1 MSNADVKTIVPTTAS
16 VASPKTADTAPSP
29 AVKLPSSEKA
39 LKSECEPGNGL
50 NSKLETN
57 SAPQIALPENQLVPA
72 IPVRSSSNSKLA
84 SSTTPPKSGPAAGV
98 QTESSLPDFKVNA
111 RAGSRSGSVAS
122 SKQSRKATG
131 TPPTASNI
139 NTSGAD
145 IPSTPG
151 NEKEKQPKKRAVSRF
166 LHFLNC
172 CSSSDNATGDSH
184 TQPVPAKPKGLPQ
197 MRGRQPTPVV
207 KPTPSAA
214 DSSTGE
220 SKEATDENIGGP
232 AYLEHT
238 PALKPTMHNPRS
250 NETLSSEKTD
260 YTEKTAKTE
269 HTEFSEKTDKTI
281 LQENTANSLAE
292 KENLA
297 ESGSRNQVLPPLQ
310 AAKIPTAS
318 AEESEQIKP
327 VVPTTYSSTEAD
339 DSSRA
344 PLPIEKVAD
353 KEMARD
359 YDRSPKQENEDS
371 DVLMADAPPVAP
383 AVEGGSKDVE
393 TREETQAQV
402 NLPPPPPRNGQ
413 DRAGGIGRTPSNA
426 ATQNEKQQYLL
437 PPLQPRFKGKKCLV
451 LDLDETLVHSSFKVR
466 FQGSSDSDFIY
477 QPSLDTS
484 SGRFHDTRRDRGPV
498 SQRLCH

>member
-1 MSNADVKTIVPTTAS
+1 MSNADVKKIVPTTAS
-16 VASPKTADTAPSP
+16 ITSPKTADTAPSS
-29 AVKLPSSEKA
+29 AVKPPSSKQA

-72 IPVRSSSNSKLA
+72 IPVRSSSNSKSA
-84 SSTTPPKSGPAAGV
+84 SSTPPPKSGQTAGV
-98 QTESSLPDFKVNA
+98 QTETSLPDFKVNA

-131 TPPTASNI
+131 TPRTASNI

-145 IPSTPG
+145 IPSTPS
-151 NEKEKQPKKRAVSRF
+151 NEKGKQPKKRTVSRF

-197 MRGRQPTPVV
+197 MRGRQPTPAV

-214 DSSTGE
+214 DSSTAE
-220 SKEATDENIGGP
+220 FKEAPDENIGGP
-232 AYLEHT
+232 AYLDHT

-269 HTEFSEKTDKTI
+269 HTEFSEKTDKTV

-292 KENLA
+292 KEDLA
-297 ESGSRNQVLPPLQ
+297 ESGSRNQALPPSQ
-310 AAKIPTAS
+310 AAESPAAYT
-318 AEESEQIKP
+318 EESGQINP
-327 VVPTTYSSTEAD
+327 VAPITYSSTEAD
-339 DSSRA
+339 DPSRA
-344 PLPIEKVAD
+344 PLPIEKNAD

-359 YDRSPKQENEDS
+359 YDRSPEQENKDS
-371 DVLMADAPPVAP
+371 DVLMADAPPIAP
-383 AVEGGSKDVE
+383 AIEGGSKDAE
-393 TREETQAQV
+393 NKDETQAQV

-451 LDLDETLVHSSFKVR
+451 LDLDETLVHSSFKVC
-466 FQGSSDSDFIY
+466 FQGSTD
-477 QPSLDTS
+477 
-484 SGRFHDTRRDRGPV
+484 
-498 SQRLCH
+498 

>member
-1 MSNADVKTIVPTTAS
+1 MSNADVKKLVPISPSAAS
-16 VASPKTADTAPSP
+16 AKTEDSAPFL
-29 AVKLPSSEKA
+29 AVKPPSSTQA
-39 LKSECEPGNGL
+39 LKSDYDPGNGL
-50 NSKLETN
+50 NSELETN

-72 IPVRSSSNSKLA
+72 IPVRSSSNSKSA
-84 SSTTPPKSGPAAGV
+84 SSTTPPKSGQATVV
-98 QTESSLPDFKVNA
+98 QTETSQPDFKVNS

-131 TPPTASNI
+131 TPPTASNN
-139 NTSGAD
+139 NTSVAN
-145 IPSTPG
+145 IPSPPS

-172 CSSSDNATGDSH
+172 CGSSDNATGDSH
-184 TQPVPAKPKGLPQ
+184 TQPVSTKPKGLPQ

-269 HTEFSEKTDKTI
+269 HTEFSEKADKTV

-292 KENLA
+292 KEDLA
-297 ESGSRNQVLPPLQ
+297 ESGSRNQPSLPLQ
-310 AAKIPTAS
+310 AAKSPTAYT
-318 AEESEQIKP
+318 EESGQTKSVIP
-327 VVPTTYSSTEAD
+327 ITYSSPEVAD
-339 DSSRA
+339 PSRA
-344 PLPIEKVAD
+344 PLTVEKITD
-353 KEMARD
+353 KDMARD
-359 YDRSPKQENEDS
+359 HDRSPEQENKAG
-371 DVLMADAPPVAP
+371 DVLMTDAPPIAP
-383 AVEGGSKDVE
+383 GVEGGSKDTE
-393 TREETQAQV
+393 NRDETQAHV

-426 ATQNEKQQYLL
+426 ATPNEKQQYLL

-451 LDLDETLVHSSFKVR
+451 LDLDETLVHSSFKVC
-466 FQGSSDSDFIY
+466 FKDSLVDGFHEPTFSRYFIRPILRY
-477 QPSLDTS
+477 L
-484 SGRFHDTRRDRGPV
+484 
-498 SQRLCH
+498 

>member
-1 MSNADVKTIVPTTAS
+1 MSNADVKKLVPAAAS
-16 VASPKTADTAPSP
+16 VASPKTADTAPSS
-29 AVKLPSSEKA
+29 AVKTSSIKQA
-39 LKSECEPGNGL
+39 LKPECEPGNGL

-57 SAPQIALPENQLVPA
+57 SAPQIGLPDNQLVPA

-84 SSTTPPKSGPAAGV
+84 SSTTPPKSGQAAGV
-98 QTESSLPDFKVNA
+98 QTETSLPDLKVNA

-122 SKQSRKATG
+122 SKQSRKATEK
-131 TPPTASNI
+131 PPAASNI

-145 IPSTPG
+145 IPSTPS
-151 NEKEKQPKKRAVSRF
+151 NEKEKQPKKRVVFRF

-172 CSSSDNATGDSH
+172 CSGSDNATGDSH

-197 MRGRQPTPVV
+197 MRGRLPTPAV

-214 DSSTGE
+214 DSSAGE
-220 SKEATDENIGGP
+220 SKEAADENIGGP

-269 HTEFSEKTDKTI
+269 HTEFSEKTDKTV
-281 LQENTANSLAE
+281 LQENTTNSFVE
-292 KENLA
+292 KEDLA
-297 ESGSRNQVLPPLQ
+297 ESGSRNQALPPLQ
-310 AAKIPTAS
+310 ASKSPTAYT
-318 AEESEQIKP
+318 EESEQIKP
-327 VVPTTYSSTEAD
+327 VVPITFSSTEVD

-344 PLPIEKVAD
+344 PLPIEKIAS

-359 YDRSPKQENEDS
+359 YDRSPEKENKDS
-371 DVLMADAPPVAP
+371 DVLMPDAPPIAP
-383 AVEGGSKDVE
+383 SVEGGSKDAE
-393 TREETQAQV
+393 NRDGTQAQV

-466 FQGSSDSDFIY
+466 FQGSID
-477 QPSLDTS
+477 
-484 SGRFHDTRRDRGPV
+484 
-498 SQRLCH
+498 

>member
-1 MSNADVKTIVPTTAS
+1 MRNADVKKIVPTAS
-16 VASPKTADTAPSP
+16 SAASPNIGDSAPSS
-29 AVKLPSSEKA
+29 AVKLPSRKQA

-57 SAPQIALPENQLVPA
+57 SAPQISLPESQVVPA
-72 IPVRSSSNSKLA
+72 IPVRSSSNSK
-84 SSTTPPKSGPAAGV
+84 SVSPTTPPNGGQAVGV
-98 QTESSLPDFKVNA
+98 ETETPLPDFKVNA

-131 TPPTASNI
+131 TPPAASNN
-139 NTSGAD
+139 NTGVAIIS
-145 IPSTPG
+145 STPG

-184 TQPVPAKPKGLPQ
+184 TQPVLTKPKGLPQ

-238 PALKPTMHNPRS
+238 PAIKPKMHNPRS

-260 YTEKTAKTE
+260 YVEKTAKTE
-269 HTEFSEKTDKTI
+269 HTGFSEKTDKTV
-281 LQENTANSLAE
+281 LPENTANSLVE
-292 KENLA
+292 KVVLV
-297 ESGSRNQVLPPLQ
+297 ESGSRNQASPPLQ
-310 AAKIPTAS
+310 D
-318 AEESEQIKP
+318 AESLNTCTEDSEQIKP
-327 VVPTTYSSTEAD
+327 VVPITYSSTEVA

-344 PLPIEKVAD
+344 PLPIEKIAEKAV
-353 KEMARD
+353 ERGQ
-359 YDRSPKQENEDS
+359 DRSPEQESKDS
-371 DVLMADAPPVAP
+371 DVLMVEASPIAP
-383 AVEGGSKDVE
+383 AVEGGSKDAE
-393 TREETQAQV
+393 NRDETQAQI
-402 NLPPPPPRNGQ
+402 NLPPPPLRNGQ

-426 ATQNEKQQYLL
+426 ATQNEKQLYLL

-451 LDLDETLVHSSFKVR
+451 LDLDETLVHSSFKVC
-466 FQGSSDSDFIY
+466 FQNSTD
-477 QPSLDTS
+477 
-484 SGRFHDTRRDRGPV
+484 
-498 SQRLCH
+498 